1 MGKRVVCLICAGLLL
16 VAALFSVRTW
26 AQGWDAPRQALPC
39 TGLPNLA
46 KGIVKHSPNPLASAM
61 LLVLA
66 GVALSMLFDKKNK
79 R

>member
-26 AQGWDAPRQALPC
+26 AQGWDVPRQALPG
-39 TGLPNLA
+39 TGLPKLA